1 MPRSDVK
8 PEAELRRQELMQRPR
23 DYTPAAG
30 APSGGKILRTVDIE
44 KATHFTFAGGYAPIL
59 KPGGRRAVAPPSRP
73 GTAAECLGGGDRDIH
88 GLLREA
94 PAEPSPAKPQHQP
107 TAVGKLMGEP
117 DPTAAPD
124 LHFTLI
130 GSIPQSRP
138 QGGRRPH
145 AAAASSV
152 GALLQ
157 PDPTAGAKP
166 DSHFTLHNG
175 VAIGRQHGGRRHIDG
190 AHVTSV
196 GRALREEI
204 GGAPRKVEALRWPPA
219 RAAPRRPPPPRRR
232 AGGRAARRRAAAAA
246 PAPAEASLQRP
257 RTAGLE
263 RGSSRTVLE
272 APQPLEVLRPRN
284 DIRPMLPA
292 RGS

>member
-1 MPRSDVK
+1 M
-8 PEAELRRQELMQRPR
+8 
-23 DYTPAAG
+23 G
-30 APSGGKILRTVDIE
+30 A
-44 KATHFTFAGGYAPIL
+44 
-59 KPGGRRAVAPPSRP
+59 
-73 GTAAECLGGGDRDIH
+73 
-88 GLLREA
+88 
-94 PAEPSPAKPQHQP
+94 
-107 TAVGKLMGEP
+107 P

-124 LHFTLI
+124 MHFTLV

-190 AHVTSV
+190 ANVTSV

-204 GGAPRKVEALRWPPA
+204 GGAPRKVEALRWRPA
-219 RAAPRRPPPPRRR
+219 RRRRR
-232 AGGRAARRRAAAAA
+232 AARRRRAGAPGGRAARRRAARRRAGAGRGVSAATA
-246 PAPAEASLQRP
+246 HGGSR
-257 RTAGLE
+257 AGLE
-263 RGSSRTVLE
+263 PDR
-272 APQPLEVLRPRN
+272 
-284 DIRPMLPA
+284 A
-292 RGS
+292 RGGAAARGAQTAQRYSADAAGEGLLARFLDSADRARLARPQLTCSSA